1 MIYIT
6 GDIHGKTDRIIDF
19 AERFNIEEKS
29 VIILLGDVG
38 ANYYGDEK
46 DHHTKTELSQVNA
59 TVLCIHGNHEM
70 RPWEVKGYR
79 KTMWNGGMVYVQ
91 DEFPNLLFAIDG
103 EIYEIEGKRY
113 IVIGGAYSIDKSW
126 RNLHNYGWW
135 ESEQPNAEIKAFVEK
150 QLKKNEI
157 DIILSHTCPRKY
169 EPIEAFLPI
178 IDQTTVDTSTED
190 WLDVIEET
198 VDYKAWY
205 CGHWHID
212 KKIDKMHFIFES
224 WEIVEKE

>member
-1 MIYIT
+1 M
-6 GDIHGKTDRIIDF
+6 R
-19 AERFNIEEKS
+19 AERSI
-29 VIILLGDVG
+29 VAPAPTTILLP
-38 ANYYGDEK
+38 AL
-46 DHHTKTELSQVNA
+46 TAS
-59 TVLCIHGNHEM
+59 
-70 RPWEVKGYR
+70 
-79 KTMWNGGMVYVQ
+79 
-91 DEFPNLLFAIDG
+91 FAIDG

-135 ESEQPNAEIKAFVEK
+135 ESEQPNAKIKAFVEK

-178 IDQTTVDTSTED
+178 IDQATVDTSTED